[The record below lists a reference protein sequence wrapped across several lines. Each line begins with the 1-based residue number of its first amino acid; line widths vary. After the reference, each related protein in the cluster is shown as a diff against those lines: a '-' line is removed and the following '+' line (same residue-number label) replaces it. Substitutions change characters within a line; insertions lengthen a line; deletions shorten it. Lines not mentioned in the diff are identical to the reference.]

1 MLFQCI
7 NCEFHINQPICRKD
21 GHNRKPARLLASST
35 LCPEC
40 DSSLALGGLM
50 YTGPLCEEQFV
61 NSCLDVIEDE
71 KTEFPGVSSWVKLK
85 GLLYGIKSELPSV
98 ALFYT
103 IPGLTRSFKVSPPK
117 LRVFYHWLKQ
127 LGFQVSRSHRTPNAI
142 KTDAPAS
149 VVFDLVR
156 IYVQQ
161 LSPAH
166 TLAKAISLQI
176 PEGIEIDFNIKL
188 EESAKSSEKVP
199 IYIPNP
205 SAFWGPKPR
214 AQQSSGTTN
223 DFKRQKVSDI

>member
-1 MLFQCI
+1 
-7 NCEFHINQPICRKD
+7 
-21 GHNRKPARLLASST
+21 
-35 LCPEC
+35 
-40 DSSLALGGLM
+40 M
-50 YTGPLCEEQFV
+50 YTGPLCEDEFV

-71 KTEFPGVSSWVKLK
+71 KNKFPGVSSWVKLK
-85 GLLYGIKSELPSV
+85 GLLYGIKTELKNVP
-98 ALFYT
+98 LFYT

-127 LGFQVSRSHRTPNAI
+127 LGFQVSGSHTTPNAI

-161 LSPAH
+161 LSPSH
-166 TLAKAISLQI
+166 SLEKAISLQI

-188 EESAKSSEKVP
+188 EESKNSMEKIP

-205 SAFWGPKPR
+205 AAFWGPKPR
-214 AQQSSGTTN
+214 AQQSTGTN
-223 DFKRQKVSDI
+223 DFKRQKVSH